1 MPAEPIE
8 TGYNPVSKLL
18 HWSMA
23 AIWIAAWGLGVMAVY
38 LRDLINT
45 DHGVTIAHK
54 AIATTI
60 LFLVVLRVAWR
71 LTHPAPPLP
80 DSMSP
85 LLQRAAQLGHLG
97 LYAVALIALP
107 VSGWLM
113 SSVAD
118 KPIMV
123 LWLFH
128 LPPLVEPAKA
138 WVETA
143 RLVHTTLAWTMGAV
157 VLGHI
162 LIALKHHYIDRDGIL
177 AGMLPGRAAA
187 PARAQLEL

>member
-71 LTHPAPPLP
+71 LTHPAPKLP
-80 DSMSP
+80 DTMSP
-85 LLQRAAQLGHLG
+85 LLQRAAHVGHLV

-107 VSGWLM
+107 VSGWLW

-123 LWLFH
+123 LWVFH
-128 LPPLVEPAKA
+128 LPPLVAPAKP
-138 WVETA
+138 WYDTA
-143 RLVHTTLAWTMGAV
+143 KLVHVTLAWTMGAA

-162 LIALKHHYIDRDGIL
+162 LIALKHHFIERDGIL
-177 AGMLPGRAAA
+177 AGMLPTRAAA
-187 PARAQLEL
+187 QTQADPAR